1 MHNPVDAPDVLVF
14 PPLLFGATLALGL
27 LLHWSY
33 PVNVLPLL
41 LSRVLGTV
49 ILIVSVLLA
58 LSAKAVMKRAGTN
71 IRPDQPTIAIVSNGP
86 FRYTRNPLYL
96 AATGIYVSITLLVDA
111 LWPLVLLGPM
121 LVLLVK
127 GVVVREEQYLAAK
140 FGDEYRNYKTRVR
153 RWL

>member
-1 MHNPVDAPDVLVF
+1 M
-14 PPLLFGATLALGL
+14 
-27 LLHWSY
+27 
-33 PVNVLPLL
+33 
-41 LSRVLGTV
+41 R
-49 ILIVSVLLA
+49 
-58 LSAKAVMKRAGTN
+58 RAGTN
-71 IRPDQPTIAIVSNGP
+71 VRPDRPTLVIVSDGP
-86 FRYTRNPLYL
+86 FRFTRNPLYL
-96 AATGIYVSITLLVDA
+96 AAIGIYVSITLLVDA